1 MACLHHANEHMVLGI
16 DCSCGN
22 QLPLVF
28 RKMRKIG
35 EREKWERG
43 RLLAVPIARKSAR
56 ARARALSLCVDCEGR
71 FDPSK
76 LCWFLSIYWWEL
88 MGGLP
93 PSFPA
98 GLCVS
103 PRPRHAAAPHF
114 TTTRGKEHVLT
125 HAHAVA
131 GKVPGLRAWGYLRK
145 FGGSQGMHSARLSWT
160 LWMPCSLLVAFQVV
174 VPVFRSTPHL
184 LAQDKRNSAAASDW
198 AQRRREQQERAAQL
212 RAERTAAAA
221 GASGGADRGRGG
233 AAHRRTV
240 AFLTHV
246 GTA

>member
-1 MACLHHANEHMVLGI
+1 MGVEKRNCSLRCGDVVACLHHANEHMVLGI

-22 QLPLVF
+22 QRPLVL

-43 RLLAVPIARKSAR
+43 RLLAVPLARKSAR

-76 LCWFLSIYWWEL
+76 LCWFLSICRWEL

-93 PSFPA
+93 PSLPA

-103 PRPRHAAAPHF
+103 PRHTSRSSSSPF

-145 FGGSQGMHSARLSWT
+145 LGAARACTAPGCHGRCGCL
-160 LWMPCSLLVAFQVV
+160 
-174 VPVFRSTPHL
+174 
-184 LAQDKRNSAAASDW
+184 AAS
-198 AQRRREQQERAAQL
+198 
-212 RAERTAAAA
+212 
-221 GASGGADRGRGG
+221 
-233 AAHRRTV
+233 
-240 AFLTHV
+240 
-246 GTA
+246 